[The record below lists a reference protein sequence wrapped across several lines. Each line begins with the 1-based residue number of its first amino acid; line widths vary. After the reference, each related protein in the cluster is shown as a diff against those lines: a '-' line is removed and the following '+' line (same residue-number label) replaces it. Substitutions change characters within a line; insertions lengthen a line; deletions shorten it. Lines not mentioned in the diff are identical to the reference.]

1 LVVVP
6 PEPEPAGLGWNDPRF
21 DVPWLKGLRRPPAD
35 GSWPR
40 LTSVPHRRA
49 VGSLGPEFVRWS
61 EGNYGGRLRW
71 WQRLAATRILEVDD
85 TGRLCWET
93 AILTMPRQLGK
104 SWLLAQLCLWRIHQA
119 DRFGEQQNV
128 MHVGNNL
135 DVCMEVQRPARTWA
149 QQREDDYQVFEAN
162 GKERIVRL
170 ECGSRWI
177 VKAKDRPY
185 GFAVSFAVVDEG
197 WDVRLA
203 KIEEGLEPTMAER
216 EQPQI
221 LFVST
226 AHRLTTSLMLSRRR
240 LALQELEQGEGS
252 LLLEWSAPRGSR
264 LDDRDAWRQAS
275 AYWSPRRADVMER
288 RLASALENTIEDPTE
303 PDPIASFRAQWMNEW
318 PPKITDPTGNTEDLL
333 PFGLWADC
341 AVSGV
346 SSSGPVWVA
355 VEDAEGFGAAV
366 AVAARMP
373 DGRLELDGWLC
384 RDWDSAILDVERIGR
399 PVKELLVGAS
409 LLDRVPSEMTP
420 RPRAAVSTQTRTG
433 LALLRDLVVTG
444 QIVHDADVTAQLDE
458 VFAATQVRT
467 TMAGLLVTASP
478 ATHLVKAAV
487 WALAAAHR
495 PAPVPAVA

>member
-1 LVVVP
+1 V
-6 PEPEPAGLGWNDPRF
+6 
-21 DVPWLKGLRRPPAD
+21 
-35 GSWPR
+35 
-40 LTSVPHRRA
+40 
-49 VGSLGPEFVRWS
+49 
-61 EGNYGGRLRW
+61 Y
-71 WQRLAATRILEVDD
+71 
-85 TGRLCWET
+85 
-93 AILTMPRQLGK
+93 
-104 SWLLAQLCLWRIHQA
+104 
-119 DRFGEQQNV
+119 
-128 MHVGNNL
+128 
-135 DVCMEVQRPARTWA
+135 
-149 QQREDDYQVFEAN
+149 EAN

-185 GFAVSFAVVDEG
+185 GFGVSLAVVDEG

-216 EQPQI
+216 EQPQM
-221 LFVST
+221 LLVST
-226 AHRLTTSLMLSRRR
+226 AHRLTSSLMLSRRR
-240 LALQELEQGEGS
+240 LALSELEQGEGS

-275 AYWSPRRADVMER
+275 AHWDPRRERVLER
-288 RLASALENTIEDPTE
+288 RLTSALENTIEDPTE
-303 PDPIASFRAQWMNEW
+303 PDPIASFRAQWLNEW

-333 PFGLWADC
+333 PPGLWADC
-341 AVSGV
+341 AVSGI

-366 AVAARMP
+366 AVAARLP

-420 RPRAAVSTQTRTG
+420 RPRPAVSTQTRTG

-444 QIVHDADVTAQLDE
+444 QIVHDDDVTAQLDE

-467 TMAGLLVTASP
+467 TMAGLLVTGSP